1 MTPQTAVL
9 TAGATVYRGADE
21 YRIKHV
27 LDFEN
32 VLAVHALTGVQ
43 QELRIHE
50 LTSAPPQGE
59 ATTDQDLTQVA
70 PADWEEAQRRF
81 RFIDP
86 ILSLPQRTKEAVKAQ
101 AAAAGVHVATVYR
114 WLKQFERMG
123 RVSALLPE
131 KPNGGRNKSRIAPST
146 EEIIQSTIES
156 YYLHKQQ
163 RSVQKTC
170 EEIEKRCRNAGV
182 PVPHFNTIRNRISRL
197 SDRIKLERRS
207 QSARAKQLYDLRSG
221 SFPGADWPLAVV
233 QIDHT
238 KLDIVLVDSVHRSP
252 VGRPWITLAF
262 DVYSRMIVGI
272 YVSFDPPGAMSTGLC
287 IAHAILPKEKWLAR
301 LGLDVSWPCW
311 GKMQTIH
318 VDNAKEFR
326 GSMLDRACQEHGIDL
341 QFRPVATPHFGGH
354 IERML
359 GTLAK
364 EIHTLPGTTFS
375 RPATRAEYDPDD
387 HAALTLPEFERWL
400 TTYITQVYHQKLHT
414 GIGTS
419 PSKQYEKGIFG
430 DGKQPGTGLPPR
442 ILDEDRLRL
451 DFMPFEERTI
461 QGYGIVI
468 DEVHYANDVLRSY
481 VNCKNPDGTK
491 QKFLFRRD
499 PRDISIVYFFDP
511 EQKEYLTVPYRD
523 SSRPAISLWELREST
538 KLLKSQGASVVD
550 EAAIFEAYETMRHL
564 EETAKTTTRKL
575 RRSRE
580 RKRGHRHVHTPV
592 LSPPIVEAEAESP
605 SFEASSITP
614 FDELEEL

>member
-1 MTPQTAVL
+1 MSTHTAVIA
-9 TAGATVYRGADE
+9 AGCKVYQGSDE
-21 YRIKHV
+21 FLIQHV
-27 LDFEN
+27 LDLEN
-32 VLAVHALTGVQ
+32 VLAVHTVTGAQ
-43 QELRIHE
+43 QQLRIHE
-50 LTSAPPQGE
+50 LTPAPPPGDG
-59 ATTDQDLTQVA
+59 TVTDLDLTQVA

-81 RFIDP
+81 GFIQP
-86 ILSLPQRTKEAVKAQ
+86 VLSLPRRTKEAVKAQ
-101 AAAAGVHVATVYR
+101 ATAAGVHIATVYR

-131 KPNGGRNKSRIAPST
+131 KPNGGRDQSRIAPST
-146 EEIIQSTIES
+146 ETILQATIEN

-170 EEIEKRCRNAGV
+170 EEVEKRCRNAGV
-182 PVPHFNTIRNRISRL
+182 PVPHFNTVRNRISRL

-207 QSARAKQLYDLRSG
+207 QSQKAKQLYDLRSG
-221 SFPGADWPLAVV
+221 RFSASWPLAVV

-238 KLDIVLVDSVHRSP
+238 KLDIILVDSVHRSP

-262 DVYSRMIVGI
+262 DVYSRLVAGL

-364 EIHTLPGTTFS
+364 EIHALPGTTFS
-375 RPATRAEYDPDD
+375 HPAMRAEYDPDGQ
-387 HAALTLPEFERWL
+387 AAMTLPEFERWL

-414 GIGTS
+414 GLGTS

-442 ILDEDRLRL
+442 ILDEDRIRL

-481 VNCKNPDGTK
+481 VHRKNEDGTK

-499 PRDISIVYFFDP
+499 PRDISVVYFFDP
-511 EQKEYLTVPYRD
+511 DQKEYSAVPYRD

-550 EAAIFEAYETMRHL
+550 EAAIFAAYEQMRHL
-564 EETAKTTTRKL
+564 EEVAKKTTKKV
-575 RRSRE
+575 RRSHE
-580 RKRGHRHVHTPV
+580 RRIGHRHVHASVLPPPV
-592 LSPPIVEAEAESP
+592 DEADPDPP
-605 SFEASSITP
+605 SFDAGTIMP